1 MRIVVPD
8 DDQGAVAQLPCLQ
21 QLQGHQVQVLG
32 ALDAELD
39 ARAAS
44 LADADALVL
53 IRERTRVDAA
63 LLQRL
68 PRLKLISQTGRVGAH
83 VDVAACTALG
93 VAVAEG
99 VGSPVAPAE
108 LTWALILSASR
119 RLTDYQHALQ
129 QGRWQA
135 LGDPGL
141 GRVLHG
147 RTLGIWSYGR
157 IGQRVAGFGGAFG
170 MQVLVWGGPASCA
183 QAARDGFAI
192 AGSREELFECSD
204 VLSLHRRLTAQ
215 TRHDVTA
222 QDLARMREDALLVN
236 TSRAELIAPGA
247 LLAAL
252 DAGRPAQAAL
262 DVFEHEP
269 VLDPRDPLL
278 RHARVLATP
287 HLGYVERDSYALY
300 FGAAFDNVLAFAAG
314 TPRNLVNPEVLA
326 TTQRVWLPAG

>member
-8 DDQGAVAQLPCLQ
+8 DYQGAVAQLPCLQ
-21 QLQGHQVQVLG
+21 QLQDHQVQVLG

-39 ARAAS
+39 ARAAC

-157 IGQRVAGFGGAFG
+157 IGQRVAGFGRAFG
-170 MQVLVWGGPASCA
+170 MQVVVWGGEASCA
-183 QAARDGFAI
+183 QAARDGFAV
-192 AGSREELFECSD
+192 AGSREDLFERSD

-222 QDLARMREDALLVN
+222 QDLARMRADALLVN

-300 FGAAFDNVLAFAAG
+300 FDAAFDNVLAFAAG

-326 TTQRVWLPAG
+326 TTQRV